1 MYLNKFNAKNIYG
14 LFNFD
19 LKLNKKLNII
29 IGSNGTGKT
38 TVLKIILSIFNLD
51 YVFLSKL
58 KFDEIYIDFMHDR
71 FPSLVDLKL
80 HNFIDSKNIVRFDI
94 FSETLNINYQVV
106 VRDGKLFEVNYYSE
120 NTNKEN
126 DILALGKPMFL
137 GLDRRFVFDN
147 DINNS
152 DSKAIVN
159 SYLLDKFIK
168 KNEDPLFDII
178 ELIKSHA
185 LANRTK
191 SFKANTQLRN
201 NLIRNLLEKNEENF
215 TPDVFIEI
223 YKASEKY
230 EKVKNSLNSL
240 SLGKDIHEIITERLQ
255 EYADM
260 SDVLKDIIILS
271 KTSEIEAEE
280 KFDKI
285 KESVR
290 KEFIDYKRL
299 NKILDLLQKYKERND
314 EIFYK
319 INLFQDLVNKFLID
333 TDKSLFIDFEGT
345 LKVRSHQGRHDTS
358 ILSSGERQLII
369 LIGNLIF
376 NREMLKNRIFI
387 IDEPELSLHI
397 SWQEMFID
405 TLLQG
410 QNDIQLIFATHS
422 PAIVSKYHESLMTVN
437 DSETDFSK
445 YC

>member
-14 LFNFD
+14 LFNFN
-19 LKLNKKLNII
+19 LELNKKLNII

-58 KFDEIYIDFMHDR
+58 KFDEVYIDFMHDK
-71 FPSLVDLKL
+71 FSSLVDLKL
-80 HNFIDSKNIVRFDI
+80 YNFINSKNIIKFDI

-120 NTNKEN
+120 NTNKET

-147 DINNS
+147 NINNG
-152 DSKAIVN
+152 DSKTIVN
-159 SYLLDKFIK
+159 SYLLDTFIK

-201 NLIRNLLEKNEENF
+201 NLIRNLLEKNEEKFN
-215 TPDVFIEI
+215 PDVFIEI

-260 SDVLKDIIILS
+260 SDVLKDIINLS
-271 KTSEIEAEE
+271 KISEIEAEE
-280 KFDKI
+280 QFDKI

-319 INLFQDLVNKFLID
+319 INLFQDLINKFFID
-333 TDKSLFIDFEGT
+333 TDKSLFIDFEGI

-422 PAIVSKYHESLMTVN
+422 PAIVSKYHDSLMTVN